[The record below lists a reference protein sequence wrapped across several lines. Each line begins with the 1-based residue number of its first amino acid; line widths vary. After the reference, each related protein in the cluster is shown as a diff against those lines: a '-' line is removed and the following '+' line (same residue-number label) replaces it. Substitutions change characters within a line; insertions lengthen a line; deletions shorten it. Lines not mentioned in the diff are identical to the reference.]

1 MCIWPILATFICFLS
16 LHPFPPLDYP
26 LLVFLLLL
34 FYHLK
39 GSVWPPGTIWR
50 ITRCSREGRPS
61 FSDKTFGNCAQPP
74 SSNQLLSLPKPK
86 LKLGFWQ
93 IQALVA
99 VSWGFGHD
107 HLMWPQQALLVPLVK
122 QAAASGG
129 LLCPVT
135 HPSHPGPVTSQP
147 LQHDLYKG
155 ASLILF

>member
-1 MCIWPILATFICFLS
+1 MIWLPISGPF
-16 LHPFPPLDYP
+16 LHPFPPLNYP
-26 LLVFLLLL
+26 LLVVFC
-34 FYHLK
+34 F
-39 GSVWPPGTIWR
+39 
-50 ITRCSREGRPS
+50 ITWKDQFDHQVPFGESRGAKVSREGRPS

-107 HLMWPQQALLVPLVK
+107 HLMWPQQALLVQALVK

-147 LQHDLYKG
+147 LQHDLNKG